1 MQMLLSNRAFAR
13 FWSAG
18 LFFLLAWWALHA
30 VMLIYVFQLTGSPFA
45 TGLIPVFSSLPGIV
59 LGPIAGVLV
68 DRWDRK
74 RVMSGSALILVG
86 LMVVTLPFA
95 GDVDVSVLYAII
107 FVQSMVMTFFSP
119 AENALLPTL
128 VPIEDLTTANSLNAL
143 NDSLGRIVGPA
154 AGAWTLVQF
163 GFAAT
168 LVVSA
173 LLYLAGWA
181 LLIGIRHEQQHVPGP
196 SEADIR
202 SLVRSVLASFLEG
215 LRFVRERP
223 ALFLVVAV
231 FALFMVADVPLS
243 AVLPAFM
250 IESVDVS
257 PEVFGSL
264 MSVRGLTGLLGGLL
278 VVILSRRVHET
289 WLLAGGLLL
298 HGLSFLTF
306 GLANNLVGTVLV
318 LIPIGPA
325 AAAIQTGLFTMLQK
339 SSPDAMRGR
348 VFALTGTING
358 LIVLVVSVTA
368 GGLGEAFG
376 TRVIV
381 IASGCLHVLPL
392 LLVVAFLWRKHAGPR
407 V

>member
-1 MQMLLSNRAFAR
+1 
-13 FWSAG
+13 
-18 LFFLLAWWALHA
+18 
-30 VMLIYVFQLTGSPFA
+30 
-45 TGLIPVFSSLPGIV
+45 
-59 LGPIAGVLV
+59 
-68 DRWDRK
+68 
-74 RVMSGSALILVG
+74 
-86 LMVVTLPFA
+86 
-95 GDVDVSVLYAII
+95 
-107 FVQSMVMTFFSP
+107 
-119 AENALLPTL
+119 
-128 VPIEDLTTANSLNAL
+128 
-143 NDSLGRIVGPA
+143 
-154 AGAWTLVQF
+154 
-163 GFAAT
+163 
-168 LVVSA
+168 
-173 LLYLAGWA
+173 
-181 LLIGIRHEQQHVPGP
+181 
-196 SEADIR
+196 
-202 SLVRSVLASFLEG
+202 
-215 LRFVRERP
+215 
-223 ALFLVVAV
+223 
-231 FALFMVADVPLS
+231 
-243 AVLPAFM
+243 
-250 IESVDVS
+250 
-257 PEVFGSL
+257 

-306 GLANNLVGTVLV
+306 GLANNLVGSVLV

-368 GGLGEAFG
+368 GGLVEAFG